1 MIRFLSSLKTETQ
14 IQPSCLL
21 LREPSPIS
29 PSLLMSFLY
38 QCFWLETQRK
48 EHVEGLLNPL
58 APANKG
64 KHTCVRNQGLPTRGE
79 GRLPILIRIPSQNKR
94 RVTFNLYHHL
104 LSFLSVFVC
113 FVYLPL
119 SSKMFRF
126 LTVPSIL
133 LSCRFLV
140 VYWYPDNSYHCWCC
154 CFWTSV
160 FLIFF
165 LLYQILPSS
174 FLPHC

>member
-94 RVTFNLYHHL
+94 RVIFNLYHHL

-119 SSKMFRF
+119 SSKM
-126 LTVPSIL
+126 
-133 LSCRFLV
+133 LSLDF
-140 VYWYPDNSYHCWCC
+140 
-154 CFWTSV
+154 
-160 FLIFF
+160 
-165 LLYQILPSS
+165 
-174 FLPHC
+174 